1 MNKLMLIY
9 TDLGCN
15 EQYLFV
21 IHLQRCFD
29 YSMLNYTFIH
39 RGLLVFQS
47 PTRLL
52 TMCMVVGVQTKI
64 VFIILSM
71 NHRYAFSRN
80 GQPTI
85 IPVPNPNV
93 SIGRATQM
101 SRRDILRVNILYGCS
116 AYSDFKSSLTYITQR
131 KSFF

>member
-1 MNKLMLIY
+1 MNKLTLIY

-52 TMCMVVGVQTKI
+52 TMCMVVGVQAKI
-64 VFIILSM
+64 VFIILSV
-71 NHRYAFSRN
+71 NHRFAFSRN
-80 GQPTI
+80 RQPTI
-85 IPVPNPNV
+85 IPIPDPNV
-93 SIGRATQM
+93 SIGRATEM
-101 SRRDILRVNILYGCS
+101 NPTDILRVNRLYRCRK
-116 AYSDFKSSLTYITQR
+116 YSDFKSPLLHYIM
-131 KSFF
+131 